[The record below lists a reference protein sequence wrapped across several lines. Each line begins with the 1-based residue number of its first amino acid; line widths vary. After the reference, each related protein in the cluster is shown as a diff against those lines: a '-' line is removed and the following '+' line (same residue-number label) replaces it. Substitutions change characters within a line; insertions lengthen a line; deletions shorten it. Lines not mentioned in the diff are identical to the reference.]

1 MMNRNSYIL
10 VLSVTTAINMAATAQ
25 AESQF
30 LPEAKEKFSDFSNS
44 NSTIYSPILECR
56 ENGYTI
62 SSCPEG
68 SMPSKPC
75 PYGISTGLYKE
86 CVPAASICL
95 NKGYVLN
102 CEEGYEADY
111 AQRCPEDELYTKC
124 KCNTCVGYYYSE
136 EEANAEGY
144 IADGEPCLSCNE
156 KKYKRIE
163 NPCDGFEYDT
173 TNCGVNSCGTLEGDT
188 CQSGAVLKYKNCA
201 PCPTPACPEG
211 TVNYDTYFCN
221 GALRC
226 YWPAEEV
233 QCKQT
238 TCFDYT
244 YSESVTCKP
253 GYVKKSCT
261 DPCVGTRYKCEE
273 SAGNKCVTEGYT
285 KQTPAFSSD
294 KWKQC
299 PYDSGYYKYECGN
312 TITNISELNYVLQG
326 KCSDRDSGPTYK
338 LTSSLS
344 GNFQTC
350 TGNCGFPLNI
360 DLQGNKLDGNLDFK
374 LMDGSV
380 SLSNGIV
387 TNIISPKSSTLSLK
401 GITGDSVKANTNL
414 VMDGCAIKG
423 SVTSRKNAQIS
434 NSSLTTT
441 GCELIYLSGEIY
453 LLNTNLTSTSS
464 YCGYQKGLIQ
474 PTEDSVINITGGSIS
489 CKNNVLDTKYFG
501 YRHGITINIAASN
514 LTYGKYKEGNV
525 TLACPK

>member
-1 MMNRNSYIL
+1 MNRISYIL
-10 VLSVTTAINMAATAQ
+10 LLSITTAISMAANVR

-30 LPEAKEKFSDFSNS
+30 LPEAKEKFNDFSDS

-68 SMPSKPC
+68 SRLSKPC

-111 AQRCPEDELYTKC
+111 TQRCPEDELYTKC

-188 CQSGAVLKYKNCA
+188 CQSGAILKYKDCA

-211 TVNYDTYFCN
+211 TVNYDTYFCD

-226 YWPAEEV
+226 YWPAEEPS
-233 QCKQT
+233 CSQT
-238 TCFDYT
+238 TCFDYV
-244 YSESVTCKP
+244 YSASVTCKT

-273 SAGNKCVTEGYT
+273 QICTPTTDCSAYNLKTQTGCNSGYESCNDGCGNISYKCKTCTPIRDCSFYTHVTQTGCKTGYDSCNDGCEDVTKYKCKGYKKGDIFSAGNIVMSANTSFVTIFQIPTSSNQSAEEFCNASGKRPPTLQEVEEIYT
-285 KQTPAFSSD
+285 MMN
-294 KWKQC
+294 
-299 PYDSGYYKYECGN
+299 YDSVTKIYSAIRVEGGGCADYHGN
-312 TITNISELNYVLQG
+312 FISEYMCEGGIYDVMN
-326 KCSDRDSGPTYK
+326 
-338 LTSSLS
+338 
-344 GNFQTC
+344 TC
-350 TGNCGFPLNI
+350 
-360 DLQGNKLDGNLDFK
+360 
-374 LMDGSV
+374 
-380 SLSNGIV
+380 
-387 TNIISPKSSTLSLK
+387 
-401 GITGDSVKANTNL
+401 
-414 VMDGCAIKG
+414 
-423 SVTSRKNAQIS
+423 
-434 NSSLTTT
+434 
-441 GCELIYLSGEIY
+441 IYTMPQE
-453 LLNTNLTSTSS
+453 
-464 YCGYQKGLIQ
+464 Q
-474 PTEDSVINITGGSIS
+474 
-489 CKNNVLDTKYFG
+489 
-501 YRHGITINIAASN
+501 
-514 LTYGKYKEGNV
+514 
-525 TLACPK
+525 